1 MPESP
6 LPTQTVSK
14 HSVITL
20 ELKGQSTRE
29 AGQLNRGNQVTTM
42 CSHMHRKS
50 FYKEHRKDS

>member
-6 LPTQTVSK
+6 LPTQTASK

-20 ELKGQSTRE
+20 KLKGRSTRE

-42 CSHMHRKS
+42 CSHGHRKS